1 MDETNKKMI
10 TQIKTTND
18 PIDNYPLIKSLHDFV
33 QKKNENIY
41 DFSNWLNFTLQILT
55 TNQIS
60 FNDFLSKITFIEK
73 DENLS
78 TELFNKINILSKN
91 SPNLKNLIQQN
102 FLGPICFITPELGRW
117 STVGGLGVMVDE
129 LSQGL
134 NDLGYEI
141 IMISPY
147 YDRNRKGE
155 SEYLKNDPF
164 NIHYKRNIEV
174 NLDKQYSFGIH
185 YGEGNNGIKYY
196 FIHNYE
202 IFPRPYCDGTIEDNL
217 RRVCLFCKSSLQ
229 LLCDINIV
237 PEIILTNDWFTGLVP
252 GYGKNNFG
260 DTFKGTTFFH
270 ICHNLEPE
278 YEGRFYPSNEQG
290 NLNYIHQL
298 NNDDL
303 IDPYWHEIVINPS
316 RCAILCSDQ
325 WGTVS
330 HSYKQ
335 DLLNNSPLKEILN
348 KKPNPFSFPN
358 GVFKQKRLNLL
369 KNKAGCDYNTARE
382 YIQKKYFKYNSV
394 NPNIP
399 IFSFVGRITRQ
410 KGVHLILEVS
420 EEIINKTNGQINIL
434 IGGMGN
440 PNDPYFIDCK
450 NKINYLKNKYP
461 YSFWANPEE
470 FFTDGPKINIG
481 SDFGLMPSLFEP
493 GGIVQHEFFLGG
505 TPVIAYRTGGLKDT
519 VFEFLWDNNLGNGL
533 TFDNY
538 NKDSLLNCFYRG
550 INLFNNKDKYYKC
563 RENAFN
569 SVIDVKDVSK
579 NWCKEFYRLRNKIF
593 FRLKDVFN
601 SDFRVNGY
609 NNDIVNKVFIFNGN
623 DLPFGTKSVEIC
635 GSYDQWNGR
644 YPLFYDKDKNLWYV
658 NLIVKKGK
666 IFYKYIVNGQWI
678 VNPKEQVDGD
688 GFVQNNFVEV

>member
-1 MDETNKKMI
+1 MI
-10 TQIKTTND
+10 S
-18 PIDNYPLIKSLHDFV
+18 YR
-33 QKKNENIY
+33 KKNENIY

-134 NDLGYEI
+134 NNLGHEI

-155 SEYLKNDPF
+155 TEYLKNDPF
-164 NIHYKRNIEV
+164 NIHYIRNIEV
-174 NLDKQYSFGIH
+174 NLDKKYTFGIH

-202 IFPRPYCDGTIEDNL
+202 IFPKPYCDGTIEDNL

-290 NLNYIHQL
+290 DLSYIHQL
-298 NNDDL
+298 DKNYL
-303 IDPYWHEIVINPS
+303 IDPYWKEIVINPS

-358 GVFKQKRLNLL
+358 GVFKQKRLDLL
-369 KNKAGCDYNTARE
+369 KNKAGCEYNEARE
-382 YIQKKYFKYNSV
+382 YIQK
-394 NPNIP
+394 
-399 IFSFVGRITRQ
+399 
-410 KGVHLILEVS
+410 
-420 EEIINKTNGQINIL
+420 NIL
-434 IGGMGN
+434 NTI
-440 PNDPYFIDCK
+440 
-450 NKINYLKNKYP
+450 
-461 YSFWANPEE
+461 
-470 FFTDGPKINIG
+470 
-481 SDFGLMPSLFEP
+481 
-493 GGIVQHEFFLGG
+493 Q
-505 TPVIAYRTGGLKDT
+505 
-519 VFEFLWDNNLGNGL
+519 
-533 TFDNY
+533 
-538 NKDSLLNCFYRG
+538 
-550 INLFNNKDKYYKC
+550 
-563 RENAFN
+563 
-569 SVIDVKDVSK
+569 
-579 NWCKEFYRLRNKIF
+579 
-593 FRLKDVFN
+593 
-601 SDFRVNGY
+601 
-609 NNDIVNKVFIFNGN
+609 
-623 DLPFGTKSVEIC
+623 
-635 GSYDQWNGR
+635 
-644 YPLFYDKDKNLWYV
+644 
-658 NLIVKKGK
+658 
-666 IFYKYIVNGQWI
+666 
-678 VNPKEQVDGD
+678 
-688 GFVQNNFVEV
+688 